1 MRDLGAKGADLLP
14 MKVCEDGAVTVDG
27 EAIGVLIGFRFKAD
41 PLARHDDMKRL
52 MAAAERRLGDELGKR
67 ARALAVDED
76 SGFSLATD
84 VGRPVAIFW
93 QGDVVARLAKGKS
106 LLSPRIVLHRALDA
120 LSPADRQA
128 VARRIQVWL
137 DDQIARHLGPLA
149 DIAAGARDPSRS
161 ATARALLAPLA
172 EAGGI
177 LAREELEGV
186 LGALDREQRAP
197 LGKMGIRIGT
207 LDVFVGA
214 LIKPEPARWRV
225 ALAAAQDDAVM
236 PALPPIGAVSAPTPA
251 DPATSHAFAIAGFRP
266 LGAQMLRVD
275 QVERLAQ
282 NAHDKR
288 SGRAAFAPDAGLA
301 TSLGLMP
308 ASFAQLM
315 LALGFRTAEEG
326 WVWKGKRAG
335 SQAESRRRK
344 PDRPRP
350 GNAFGALA
358 ALRV

>member
-1 MRDLGAKGADLLP
+1 
-14 MKVCEDGAVTVDG
+14 
-27 EAIGVLIGFRFKAD
+27 
-41 PLARHDDMKRL
+41 
-52 MAAAERRLGDELGKR
+52 
-67 ARALAVDED
+67 
-76 SGFSLATD
+76 
-84 VGRPVAIFW
+84 
-93 QGDVVARLAKGKS
+93 
-106 LLSPRIVLHRALDA
+106 
-120 LSPADRQA
+120 
-128 VARRIQVWL
+128 
-137 DDQIARHLGPLA
+137 
-149 DIAAGARDPSRS
+149 
-161 ATARALLAPLA
+161 
-172 EAGGI
+172 
-177 LAREELEGV
+177 
-186 LGALDREQRAP
+186 
-197 LGKMGIRIGT
+197 
-207 LDVFVGA
+207 
-214 LIKPEPARWRV
+214 
-225 ALAAAQDDAVM
+225 M